1 MNNFWRIAKALTLS
15 LILTLALFGPGW
27 AQVRH
32 VVVDDRGR
40 EIPVPASVERVVVAG
55 TPLYTETLLDLNARD
70 VLVGITDSP
79 NNPAAAEGIPT
90 VGPSFPSPSIERIVE
105 LAPDVVFG
113 AVFEVRDRLE
123 SAGLSVITPVNFIA
137 GVEDL
142 FALIEVVGLVVDR
155 SLEAELLVGR
165 ISREIVSIESR
176 VAQRA
181 PRSAAFLFVSEGRP
195 PFAAGRGS
203 LEGELLARAG
213 GTNAFAD
220 VEGGNSVSVE
230 TILERDPA
238 VIFTDPSQIE
248 RITRD
253 PVLAEVTAV
262 ANGDVVG
269 IKASSLTSTRVAGAL
284 FAMARALHPDAFGGE

>member
-1 MNNFWRIAKALTLS
+1 MRDWLRFGSALVLV
-15 LILTLALFGPGW
+15 LALALGLFGPGW
-27 AQVRH
+27 GQVRH

-40 EIPVPASVERVVVAG
+40 EIPVPAVVERVVVAG

-90 VGPSFPSPSIERIVE
+90 VGPSFPSPSIERIVDLE
-105 LAPDVVFG
+105 PDVVFG

-123 SAGLSVITPVNFIA
+123 AAGLTVITPVSFIS
-137 GVEDL
+137 GIEDL
-142 FALIEVVGLVVDR
+142 FTVVEMLGLVVDR
-155 SLEAELLVGR
+155 SLEAALLVGR
-165 ISREIVSIESR
+165 ISRELVSVESR
-176 VAQRA
+176 VTQR
-181 PRSAAFLFVSEGRP
+181 PRRPAAFLFASEGNP

-213 GTNAFAD
+213 ATNAFAD
-220 VEGGNSVSVE
+220 VDGGGNVSVE
-230 TILERDPA
+230 AILERDPE

-248 RITRD
+248 RITGN

-269 IKASSLTSTRVAGAL
+269 IKASSLTSTRVAEAL
-284 FAMARALHPDAFGGE
+284 LAMARALHPDAFGEE